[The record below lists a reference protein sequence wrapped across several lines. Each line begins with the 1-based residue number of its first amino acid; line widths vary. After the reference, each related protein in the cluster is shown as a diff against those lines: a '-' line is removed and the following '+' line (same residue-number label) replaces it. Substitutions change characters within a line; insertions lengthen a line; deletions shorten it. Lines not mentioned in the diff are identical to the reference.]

1 MKSWI
6 FIGIL
11 IALLSGAAY
20 YYYSSTQSAIETLIF
35 ENSILVLE
43 KQTLADANSRNVN
56 TIKELKSSYE
66 TAYEDFYELQ
76 QQFRDIRDQNN
87 QLRDRLGRHDLSALA
102 EAKPELVQRTIN
114 AASRNAMRCF
124 ELLAGANLTEREL
137 NATNSRDFNSECPF
151 LFDSVDHS
159 SRRLRLE

>member
-1 MKSWI
+1 M
-6 FIGIL
+6 
-11 IALLSGAAY
+11 SGAAY
-20 YYYSSTQSAIETLIF
+20 FYYSTTQNRIASLIE
-35 ENSILVLE
+35 NNAVLTANV
-43 KQTLADANSRNVN
+43 QTITDANTRNVN

-66 TAYEDFYELQ
+66 NVYEDFHELQ
-76 QQFRDIRDQNN
+76 GQFREIRSQND

-102 EAKPELVQRTIN
+102 EARPELVQRTIN
-114 AASRNAMRCF
+114 NASRNAMRCF

-159 SRRLRLE
+159 SRRLRLD

>member
-6 FIGIL
+6 LIGIL
-11 IALLSGAAY
+11 IAILSGAAY
-20 YYYSSTQSAIETLIF
+20 FYYSTTQSRIATLM
-35 ENSILVLE
+35 ENNAA
-43 KQTLADANSRNVN
+43 LAANIRIITDANARNVN

-159 SRRLRLE
+159 SRRLRLD